1 MKFMIKKVRH
11 VHICYNLKGRVLFIQ
26 CLGTSVISI
35 SKKISKLLYFSM
47 NAKFRQEKKKGRRRR
62 RRSVNPNK
70 VHMQAT

>member
-11 VHICYNLKGRVLFIQ
+11 VHICNNLKGRVLFIQ

-47 NAKFRQEKKKGRRRR
+47 NAKFRQEKKREEEEEEEE
-62 RRSVNPNK
+62 V
-70 VHMQAT
+70 